1 MLGVV
6 VDFVFVLVF
15 ECFLWVSGVEWAWV
29 VEIFLFLIVVV
40 VSLVL
45 VCTVFSPHPCLS
57 PHCLFSVL
65 N

>member
-45 VCTVFSPHPCLS
+45 VCTVFFSPSLS
-57 PHCLFSVL
+57 ESHCLFSVL